1 MENQLTRGKD
11 WVESLLSLMGNSL
24 PVDIDGFETIADD
37 PDSCWLN
44 IDTKSLSPEQVNSLI
59 GEKGKNIDAI
69 QYLANTILNL
79 LQEDEDS
86 VQSSYTIEINGYRV
100 SRYQELREIF
110 DTAADR
116 VKETGEEVELA
127 GLSSAERKQVHA
139 FFQNSAEL
147 VTESR
152 GQEPNRKLI
161 VKLR

>member
-1 MENQLTRGKD
+1 MENQLNRGKD
-11 WVESLLSLMGNSL
+11 WLESLLSLMGTSL
-24 PVDIDGFETIADD
+24 PVDIDGFETVADD

-44 IDTKSLSPEQVNSLI
+44 IDTTDLSQEQVDSLI
-59 GEKGKNIDAI
+59 GEKGKNIDAV

-79 LQEDEDS
+79 FQEDS
-86 VQSSYTIEINGYRV
+86 AQSSYTVEINGYRV

-116 VKETGEEVELA
+116 VKETGEEVELN

-152 GQEPNRKLI
+152 GQEPNRTLV

>member
-11 WVESLLSLMGNSL
+11 WLESLLSLMGTPL
-24 PVDIDGFETIADD
+24 TVDIDGFETVSDD
-37 PDSCWLN
+37 SDSCWLN
-44 IDTKSLSPEQVNSLI
+44 IDTSGLSQEQIDTLV
-59 GEKGKNIDAI
+59 GEKGKNIDAV

-79 LQEDEDS
+79 FQEDS
-86 VQSSYTIEINGYRV
+86 VQRSYTIEVNGYRV

-110 DTAADR
+110 DTAADK
-116 VKETGEEVELA
+116 VKETGEEVELN

-139 FFQNSAEL
+139 FFQNSTDL
-147 VTESR
+147 VTESQ

>member
-11 WVESLLSLMGNSL
+11 WLESLLSLMGKSL
-24 PVDIDGFETIADD
+24 AVETDGFETIADD
-37 PDSCWLN
+37 PDSCWLK
-44 IDTKSLSPEQVNSLI
+44 IDTEGLSQEQVDTLI
-59 GEKGKNIDAI
+59 GSKGKNIDAI

-79 LQEDEDS
+79 AQEES
-86 VQSSYTIEINGYRV
+86 SQSSYTVEINGYRV

-110 DTAADR
+110 DTAADK
-116 VKETGEEVELA
+116 VKETGEEVELE

-139 FFQNSAEL
+139 FFQNSADL

-152 GQEPNRKLI
+152 GQEPNRTLI

>member
-11 WVESLLSLMGNSL
+11 WLESLLSLMGTPL
-24 PVDIDGFETIADD
+24 TVDIDGFETVSDD
-37 PDSCWLN
+37 SDSCWLN
-44 IDTKSLSPEQVNSLI
+44 IDTSGLSQEQIEALI
-59 GEKGKNIDAI
+59 GEKGKNIDAV

-79 LQEDEDS
+79 FQEDS
-86 VQSSYTIEINGYRV
+86 VQSSYTIEVNGYRV

-116 VKETGEEVELA
+116 VKETGEEVELN

-139 FFQNSAEL
+139 FFQNSTDL
-147 VTESR
+147 VTESQ

>member
-11 WVESLLSLMGNSL
+11 WLESLLSLMGTPL
-24 PVDIDGFETIADD
+24 TVDIDGFETIADD

-44 IDTKSLSPEQVNSLI
+44 IDTTDLSQEQVDSLI
-59 GEKGKNIDAI
+59 GEKGKNIDAV

-79 LQEDEDS
+79 FQEDS

-116 VKETGEEVELA
+116 VKETGEEVELV

-139 FFQNSAEL
+139 FFQDSAEL

-152 GQEPNRKLI
+152 GQEPNRMLI